1 MKDTKA
7 PSEAITRGP
16 RIERDSLGEREVPG
30 EAYYGIQSLRAM
42 ENFPISGLKPHP
54 SFIWATALVK
64 RAAAEAN
71 MSVGLLNAKIGA
83 AIVKAAQEVMEGQ
96 WQDQFVVD
104 VFQAGEV
111 ASHNMYANEILANR
125 AIEALGGHKGD
136 YRLVHP
142 NDHVNMAQSTND
154 VFPTALRIAGL
165 SLLEG
170 LLVSLGK
177 LEQALATKGL
187 EFKNVIKS
195 GRTHLQDAV
204 PVTLGQEFQAYSVSV
219 RKGALRI
226 QEAAKG
232 LLSLG
237 IGATAAGTGLNA
249 HPLYRTR
256 VLERLRALTGLE
268 LVAASDPMEATQ
280 SMADFAHVSSALKSL
295 ALELIRIANDL
306 RLLSSGPRTG
316 LAEID
321 LPAVQPG
328 SSMMPGKVNPVMAE
342 VTDMVCFQVIGND
355 LAIAMAVQAGQLE
368 LNVMMPVIAHNLLQ
382 SIEILKNVVVVLADR
397 GISGITANVEHCRE
411 LAEKSLGIATALTP
425 YVGYERAAEVAREAR
440 DTGRTVREIVLE
452 SGLLSGDDLERVLDP
467 ARMALSPLNEEAKSG

>member
-16 RIERDSLGEREVPG
+16 RIERDSLGEREVPA

-71 MSVGLLNAKIGA
+71 MSVGQLNAKIGE

-96 WQDQFVVD
+96 WRDQFVVD
-104 VFQAGEV
+104 VFQAG
-111 ASHNMYANEILANR
+111 AGTSLNMNANEVLANR
-125 AIEALGGHKGD
+125 AIEALGGKKGD

-165 SLLEG
+165 SILEG

-219 RKGALRI
+219 RKGALRV
-226 QEAAKG
+226 QEAAKS

-249 HPLYRTR
+249 HPLYHTR

-295 ALELIRIANDL
+295 ALEIIRIANDL

-368 LNVMMPVIAHNLLQ
+368 LNVMMPVVAHNLLQ
-382 SIEILKNVVVVLADR
+382 SCEILKNVVMVLADR
-397 GISGITANVEHCRE
+397 GIRGITANDEHCRE
-411 LAEKSLGIATALTP
+411 LAERSLGLATALNP
-425 YVGYERAAEVAREAR
+425 YIGYERAAEVAREAR

-452 SGLLSGDDLERVLDP
+452 LGLLSGDDLERVLDP
-467 ARMALSPLNEEAKSG
+467 ARMALSPLNEEAKPG